1 MAFLVHGERF
11 SSEKNPGIFFPR
23 SILVGLVSLLA
34 AANVLFHCTEIRFI
48 GRKQSKELKFYLFI
62 LAKNA
67 VAISFICPGDP
78 ASDLE
83 ALYFVFLLNGY
94 VSGEYDSLTALTRC
108 LYLKIK
114 GS

>member
-11 SSEKNPGIFFPR
+11 SSEKNPGIFLPR
-23 SILVGLVSLLA
+23 SILVGLVSRFA
-34 AANVLFHCTEIRFI
+34 AANVLFHRTEIRFI
-48 GRKQSKELKFYLFI
+48 GRKQSMELLFYLFI

-67 VAISFICPGDP
+67 VAIFFICPADP

-83 ALYFVFLLNGY
+83 ALYFFGGLNGY